1 MLIVFTGIALALLD
15 RTFRQTAES
24 SLQDNL
30 QAQMYA
36 LLTVVEPA
44 ADGALDFIETLA
56 EPRFSVADSGL
67 YAFIYDEQEFRSWNS
82 ASALSIEPPETVNV
96 ATGDRHFGRETNTE
110 GDSFYVMRFGVAWD
124 LGDGVKPAYTFVISE
139 SSARFDSQISKFR
152 ENLFLWSSIATFTLL
167 ALQLLM
173 LRWALD
179 PLQRVAREIS
189 RVEQGVQS
197 QITGEYPQEIST
209 LTNSLNGL
217 ILSSRRAL
225 ERYRNS
231 LGDLAHS
238 LKTPLAVLR
247 GASPNIGPESEFELT
262 VDEQVDRMQ
271 LIVDFQLRRA
281 GNSGGAILIKPLL
294 VKPAVDKLL
303 NALQKVY
310 FDRAIVADSDLNPDL
325 LVAVDEGDLMEILG
339 NVLENAFKWCDSRVK
354 LSARKAGR
362 QVELII
368 ADDGP
373 GIPDA
378 KVQKIFGRGVRA
390 DEQVPG
396 QGIGLAVAHEIVQ
409 SYAGKLSVQQADLG
423 GAEFQISLPGA

>member
-1 MLIVFTGIALALLD
+1 
-15 RTFRQTAES
+15 
-24 SLQDNL
+24 
-30 QAQMYA
+30 
-36 LLTVVEPA
+36 
-44 ADGALDFIETLA
+44 
-56 EPRFSVADSGL
+56 
-67 YAFIYDEQEFRSWNS
+67 
-82 ASALSIEPPETVNV
+82 
-96 ATGDRHFGRETNTE
+96 
-110 GDSFYVMRFGVAWD
+110 
-124 LGDGVKPAYTFVISE
+124 
-139 SSARFDSQISKFR
+139 
-152 ENLFLWSSIATFTLL
+152 
-167 ALQLLM
+167 
-173 LRWALD
+173 
-179 PLQRVAREIS
+179 
-189 RVEQGVQS
+189 
-197 QITGEYPQEIST
+197 
-209 LTNSLNGL
+209 
-217 ILSSRRAL
+217 
-225 ERYRNS
+225 
-231 LGDLAHS
+231 
-238 LKTPLAVLR
+238 
-247 GASPNIGPESEFELT
+247 GPESEFELT

>member
-1 MLIVFTGIALALLD
+1 MGIKSLRTRLLLVASLVLIVFTGIALALLD

-294 VKPAVDKLL
+294 V
-303 NALQKVY
+303 
-310 FDRAIVADSDLNPDL
+310 
-325 LVAVDEGDLMEILG
+325 
-339 NVLENAFKWCDSRVK
+339 
-354 LSARKAGR
+354 
-362 QVELII
+362 
-368 ADDGP
+368 
-373 GIPDA
+373 
-378 KVQKIFGRGVRA
+378 
-390 DEQVPG
+390 
-396 QGIGLAVAHEIVQ
+396 
-409 SYAGKLSVQQADLG
+409 
-423 GAEFQISLPGA
+423 